1 MKLATILAALAL
13 VSAPAYARAAAPA
26 VTVDVDASALPK
38 GDVTDDLVRHIIE
51 HQAQI
56 LADGGLEVQDD
67 APLTIRVTVSRYG
80 EGNVNYRAS
89 IAVFKAGNDTPTAE
103 RTLTCDLCRDGELV
117 VRIGE
122 EVARMSGLIL
132 YAPEEQPDDEGANT
146 PPEADDGGEGEE
158 PQENGDEASTSTPP
172 PPAIGPMGYVG
183 IGTLVTGAGSLA
195 AGIAFSVIPD
205 QTRPA
210 GELVERRSTRTA
222 GVVFASVGSVLVA
235 SGIALLT
242 VDVVRRKRQRRV
254 TFVPSI
260 APTRAMVTMGVRF

>member
-1 MKLATILAALAL
+1 MKIASILTVLALA
-13 VSAPAYARAAAPA
+13 SAPVYAQAAPA
-26 VTVDVDASALPK
+26 VTVDVDVSALPQS
-38 GDVTDDLVRHIIE
+38 DVTDDLVRHIIE
-51 HQAQI
+51 HQTQV

-67 APLTIRVTVSRYG
+67 APLTILVTVSRYG
-80 EGNVNYRAS
+80 EGDVNYRAS
-89 IAVFKAGNDTPTAE
+89 IAVFKVGNDTPTAE

-132 YAPEEQPDDEGANT
+132 YAPEEQPDDDGGNTSADPDDGA
-146 PPEADDGGEGEE
+146 DGGEPHGHG
-158 PQENGDEASTSTPP
+158 NDGSSSTPP
-172 PPAIGPMGYVG
+172 APAIGPMGYMG

-195 AGIAFSVIPD
+195 AGIALSVIPD

-222 GVVFASVGSVLVA
+222 GLVFASVGSVLVA